1 MVLNLK
7 FTGLLTTAVEAQ
19 SKEVLMVVLP
29 IVGIVVVLLS
39 LALLAVILKQFI
51 FIDGW
56 KKLFEKKEPA
66 DNQKK
71 AEPVIEKATPSADD
85 EDEMAAI
92 ATALFFYQNSF
103 ERIALTETPVENSP
117 WVSLSR
123 SRQTG
128 IFTKWQSRKT
138 R

>member
-7 FTGLLTTAVEAQ
+7 FTGLLTTAVETQ

-56 KKLFEKKEPA
+56 KKLFEKKEAESPL
-66 DNQKK
+66 KK
-71 AEPVIEKATPSADD
+71 AEPVIENTTPSAED

-92 ATALFFYQNSF
+92 ATALFLYQTSF
-103 ERIALTETPVENSP
+103 ERIALTEIPLENSP
-117 WVSLSR
+117 WTAMSR

-128 IFTKWQSRKT
+128 VFTKWQSRKT

>member
-7 FTGLLTTAVEAQ
+7 VTELFSSAVETQ

-39 LALLAVILKQFI
+39 LALLALILKQFV

-71 AEPVIEKATPSADD
+71 AEPVIEKTVPASDD

-92 ATALFFYQNSF
+92 ATALFLYQNSF
-103 ERIALTETPVENSP
+103 ERMVLTETPLENSP
-117 WVSLSR
+117 WTAMSR
-123 SRQTG
+123 SRQIG